1 VSTRWATTA
10 LCTLAVATA
19 TLLSTA
25 GIAAGPAGAAGAA
38 GAALQAG
45 ADAPLLTLTSQT
57 PWVSPTQPWFDLS
70 LAVGDG
76 GVPASDLNVSLT
88 FYSRIAYTSQFDQAL
103 GAVPQKGVLL
113 RVPDVPVAETG
124 QGRLAVACVTVLP
137 EASASA
143 PAAGSGAC
151 PAASPTLDLGCTPNT
166 GECGDVY
173 PVSVAL
179 LRQGASA
186 PVARFTT
193 FVTYQEPQ
201 GPEKNYPPLRVG
213 LMAPVAGAGA
223 TTMATTLSAHRDVPV
238 TLVVSPRTVATLVA
252 GHSKEGDHAL
262 SQLADLS
269 GDEVTAQP
277 YVPVNVAALSETGI
291 AGEIQA
297 QLARGTQLLREAGLR
312 PVGSAWVDTTSSY
325 SEGDAA
331 YLASGLQVAGADH
344 LVLNDAD
351 LASAGS
357 TNLTFAQ
364 PFTLDLGR
372 GNGPATAASDSTL
385 SALFTTTPANPVL
398 GAEQLLAGLSFVHFE
413 DAFKPDPRG
422 VVVAPPA
429 NWRASGDFMDV
440 LLAGLSQNPALM
452 PVTLTELFGQVS
464 AGGNGEPSTRRL
476 QAGPAGHSIT
486 RAAGQKIAVGRQQ
499 LTSWCCGANAAVTAQ
514 PAGLTALGD
523 LLLSTESQ
531 RLNAAGRSAALTVY
545 DRAFAAE
552 TGTITLAT
560 ERTVTFTSQRAAVPI
575 TVLSSAPYPVRVVVT
590 LNSDKFT
597 FPDGNTQPLTLDRP
611 TTSVR
616 VTAQARTSGDRL
628 PIDVTLHTPDGQLLI
643 AHTVLTVQSTEISFV
658 GVALTVLAGA
668 VLLVWWVRT
677 WRRSRRARPRAH

>member
-1 VSTRWATTA
+1 MSTRWARTA
-10 LCTLAVATA
+10 LCTLAVAAA
-19 TLLSTA
+19 TLLGTA
-25 GIAAGPAGAAGAA
+25 GAGARGLAV
-38 GAALQAG
+38 QAG
-45 ADAPLLTLTSQT
+45 AGAPPLTLASQT
-57 PWVSPTQPWFDLS
+57 PWVSPTQPWFNLS

-201 GPEKNYPPLRVG
+201 GPEKNYPSLRVG

-252 GHSKEGDHAL
+252 GHSKEGDHAVT
-262 SQLADLS
+262 QLADLS

-277 YVPVNVAALSETGI
+277 YVPVNVAALGEAGI

-297 QLARGTQLLREAGLR
+297 QLVRGTQLLREAGLR

-398 GAEQLLAGLSFVHFE
+398 GAQQLLAGLSFVHFE
-413 DAFKPDPRG
+413 DAFKSDPRG

-429 NWRASGDFMDV
+429 NWRASGDFMDA

-452 PVTLTELFGQVS
+452 PVTLTELFGQVP

-476 QAGPAGHSIT
+476 QAGSAGRGIT
-486 RAAGQKIAVGRQQ
+486 RAAGQKIALGRQQ
-499 LTSWCCGANAAVTAQ
+499 LSSWCCGANAAVTAAQ
-514 PAGLTALGD
+514 PAALTTLGD

-531 RLNAAGRSAALTVY
+531 RLSAAGRSAALTDY

-552 TGTITLAT
+552 TGKITLAT

-575 TVLSSAPYPVRVVVT
+575 TVLSSAPYPVHVVVT
-590 LNSDKFT
+590 LSSDKFT

-628 PIDVTLHTPDGQLLI
+628 PIDVTLRTPDGQLLV
-643 AHTVLTVQSTEISFV
+643 ARTVLTVQSTAISFV

-668 VLLVWWVRT
+668 VLLAWWVRT
-677 WRRSRRARPRAH
+677 WRRSRRLRPRAR